1 MSNET
6 PSRPSPSAASRAAG
20 LSGPATVSIPVAPND
35 LPRRLGVP
43 ALVLIVVAFNA
54 PIATMAGF
62 AQLSVGF
69 GSGIGAPIA
78 FLTAGAILLVF
89 SVGFVAMSRYI
100 RNPGAFY
107 RFIVAG
113 IGRAPGLAGAFVATA
128 AYVLLEAGS
137 FPYMGLIMVDL
148 MKRLTGVEVFPWQI
162 WTVVFVAI
170 ATVLGLLRVDLSM
183 KVLGTLVCI
192 EVVIV
197 ALWEAFVF
205 AKGGPEGYSPESFT
219 PAAFF
224 NGNPGV
230 GVLFAMLCMI
240 GIETAACFR
249 SETKNPE
256 KAVGRATYIAIAF
269 MAIFYALGVWAYIIT
284 QGPTKA
290 VNEALTDPVGSFFSS
305 VDDYLGGFFLKLVA
319 LILVTSQLAAI
330 NSIQGAASRY
340 LYALGRDGVLS
351 PKLALVHKRLE
362 SPWVAVLAVNGAC
375 LAVLALIFVLRLDAV
390 ASYAALTGS
399 GIYFLLPL
407 LIATSLGVVVFYRRH
422 RELSPGAWS
431 SIVAP
436 VLAFIS
442 LLILFVL
449 TALNLKVLVG
459 SDGVAVGAD
468 IVLAVVAFGGFFL
481 AIRYRRS
488 RPAVY
493 ASIGEQ

>member
-6 PSRPSPSAASRAAG
+6 PAKTSPSAESRAAG
-20 LSGPATVSIPVAPND
+20 LSGPATVNIPVAPAD

-69 GSGIGAPIA
+69 GSGVGAPIA
-78 FLTAGAILLVF
+78 FLIAGLILLVF

-128 AYVLLEAGS
+128 AYILLEAGS

-148 MKRLTGVEVFPWQI
+148 MKRLTGGEVFSWQI
-162 WTVVFVAI
+162 WAVVFVAI
-170 ATVLGLLRVDLSM
+170 VTILGLLRVDLSI
-183 KVLGTLVCI
+183 KVLGTLVCV
-192 EVVIV
+192 EVVVV
-197 ALWEAFVF
+197 ALWEAVVF
-205 AKGGPEGYSPESFT
+205 AKGGPGGYSTESFT
-219 PAAFF
+219 PTAFLS
-224 NGNPGV
+224 GNPGV

-256 KAVGRATYIAIAF
+256 KAVGRATYISIAF
-269 MAIFYALGVWAYIIT
+269 MAVFYALGVWAYIIT
-284 QGPTKA
+284 QGPTKV
-290 VNEALTDPVGSFFSS
+290 VNAALTDPVGSFFSS
-305 VDDYLGGFFLKLVA
+305 VDGYLGGFFLKLTA

-340 LYALGRDGVLS
+340 LYALGRDRVLS
-351 PKLALVHKRLE
+351 PKLALVHRRLE

-375 LAVLALIFVLRLDAV
+375 LVVLALIFVFRLDGV
-390 ASYAALTGS
+390 ASYAALSGS
-399 GIYFLLPL
+399 GIFFLLPL
-407 LIATSLGVVVFYRRH
+407 LIATSLGVVMFYRRH
-422 RELSPGAWS
+422 RDLRPGVWS
-431 SIVAP
+431 SVVAP
-436 VLAFIS
+436 SLAFIS
-442 LLILFVL
+442 LLVLFVL

-459 SDGVAVGAD
+459 SDGAAIGAD

-481 AIRYRRS
+481 AMRYRRS